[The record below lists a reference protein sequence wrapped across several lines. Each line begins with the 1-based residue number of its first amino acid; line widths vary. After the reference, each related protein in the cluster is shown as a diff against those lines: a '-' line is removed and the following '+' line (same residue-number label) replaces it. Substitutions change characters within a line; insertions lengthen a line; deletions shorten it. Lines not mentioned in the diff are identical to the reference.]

1 MEGGNISG
9 AGKDFTLEDSAKK
22 KLSFCISGFLGS
34 TNYQP
39 ADSLRDFFTTR
50 MEREREG
57 RTFVVNLLSGRG
69 EGGGSSQYTKCK
81 KRKGEEKSRRH
92 RSMKSDPLLDLSLL
106 LLYTRIDD
114 HRKPTKLGKI
124 RKKEPFRQPL
134 L

>member
-9 AGKDFTLEDSAKK
+9 SGKDFTLEDSAKK

-50 MEREREG
+50 MERERE
-57 RTFVVNLLSGRG
+57 REDICSQFFEWQRGRG
-69 EGGGSSQYTKCK
+69 REFAVHGMQ

-92 RSMKSDPLLDLSLL
+92 RSMKSDPFLDLSPL

-124 RKKEPFRQPL
+124 REKEPFRQPL